1 MEHITSYMAP
11 TPLQQVSS
19 TGKKLIGCGDSS
31 SQKHIVDKV
40 SFDPLI
46 SLIDVATVITPF
58 LPPRFSRVSAR
69 KTRQPEP
76 SRPDPTRARHIK

>member
-46 SLIDVATVITPF
+46 SLIDVATD
-58 LPPRFSRVSAR
+58 RVNESTTQLAEMAYNLR
-69 KTRQPEP
+69 NKLMVSCQASLT
-76 SRPDPTRARHIK
+76 